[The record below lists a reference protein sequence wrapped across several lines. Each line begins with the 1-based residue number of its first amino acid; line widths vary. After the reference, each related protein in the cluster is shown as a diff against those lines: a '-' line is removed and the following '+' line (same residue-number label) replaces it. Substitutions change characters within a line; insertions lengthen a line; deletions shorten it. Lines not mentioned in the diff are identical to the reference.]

1 MKNKKNLAKF
11 SFMEVIIIIIV
22 TGIISF
28 ITSGIIIYNNLQRD
42 TNMNFEKIK
51 NDKNIQEFISTYYS
65 INDNYYSKVNKE
77 QLINIAIDSML
88 EEINDPYTSYID
100 QNKTKILNEKLN
112 GIYNDLKVCL
122 KKDDDN
128 NLIISKIYNS
138 NNINLK
144 KKDVITYINNNKA
157 SDLSNR
163 QIANI
168 IANNQTINLE
178 IKRKQ
183 SNIKVDIASKYIL
196 MPNVFTDVIK
206 LNDKNIGY
214 LYIELF
220 SDSSYKDFSKSLK
233 ELEDKNIESLII
245 DLRNNTGGYLS
256 SAKKI
261 SELFLK
267 EGKVIYTLETKN
279 KQKTYFDETDEN
291 RNYDISILVNK
302 STASSAEILASA
314 LHDSYGALLIGEKT
328 YGKGK
333 VQKTQELDNGSMI
346 KYTSSKW
353 YTPNNKY
360 IDQIGL
366 TPDIE
371 IPASNDYD
379 NQLETTINLY
389 K

>member
-28 ITSGIIIYNNLQRD
+28 ITSGVIIYNNLQRD

-77 QLINIAIDSML
+77 QLINNAIDSML

-122 KKDDDN
+122 KKDDNN

-206 LNDKNIGY
+206 LNDKKIGY

-233 ELEDKNIESLII
+233 ELEDKKIESLII

-333 VQKTQELDNGSMI
+333 VQKTQALDNGSMI

-366 TPDIE
+366 IPDIE

-379 NQLETTINLY
+379 NQLETAINLY

>member
-28 ITSGIIIYNNLQRD
+28 ITSGVIIYNNLQRD

-77 QLINIAIDSML
+77 QLINNAIDSML
-88 EEINDPYTSYID
+88 DEINDPYTSYID

-122 KKDDDN
+122 KKDDNN

-163 QIANI
+163 EIANI

-206 LNDKNIGY
+206 LNDKKIGY

-233 ELEDKNIESLII
+233 DLEDKNIESLII
-245 DLRNNTGGYLS
+245 DLRNNSGG
-256 SAKKI
+256 
-261 SELFLK
+261 
-267 EGKVIYTLETKN
+267 
-279 KQKTYFDETDEN
+279 
-291 RNYDISILVNK
+291 IL
-302 STASSAEILASA
+302 
-314 LHDSYGALLIGEKT
+314 
-328 YGKGK
+328 
-333 VQKTQELDNGSMI
+333 
-346 KYTSSKW
+346 
-353 YTPNNKY
+353 
-360 IDQIGL
+360 
-366 TPDIE
+366 
-371 IPASNDYD
+371 
-379 NQLETTINLY
+379 NLY
-389 K
+389 NIIC

>member
-77 QLINIAIDSML
+77 QLINNAIDSML

-122 KKDDDN
+122 KKDDNN

-206 LNDKNIGY
+206 LNDKKIGY

-333 VQKTQELDNGSMI
+333 VQKTQALDNGSMI

-379 NQLETTINLY
+379 NQLETAINLY

>member
-122 KKDDDN
+122 KKDANN

-379 NQLETTINLY
+379 NQLETAINLY

>member
-77 QLINIAIDSML
+77 QLINNAIDSML

-122 KKDDDN
+122 KKDDNN

-206 LNDKNIGY
+206 LNDKKIGY

-379 NQLETTINLY
+379 NQLETAINLY

>member
-11 SFMEVIIIIIV
+11 SFIEVIIIIIV

-28 ITSGIIIYNNLQRD
+28 ITSGVIIYNNLQRD

-77 QLINIAIDSML
+77 QLINNAIDSML
-88 EEINDPYTSYID
+88 DEINDPYTSYID

-144 KKDVITYINNNKA
+144 KKDIITYINNNKA

-206 LNDKNIGY
+206 LNDKQIGY

-333 VQKTQELDNGSMI
+333 VQKTQALDNGSMI

-371 IPASNDYD
+371 IPADNDYD
-379 NQLETTINLY
+379 NQLETAINIY

>member
-11 SFMEVIIIIIV
+11 SFMEVIIIIII

-77 QLINIAIDSML
+77 QLINNAIDSML

-144 KKDVITYINNNKA
+144 KKDIITYINNNKA

-206 LNDKNIGY
+206 LNDKKIGY

-333 VQKTQELDNGSMI
+333 VQKTQALDNGSMI